1 MKKRRINLLRPN
13 LEEARRS
20 VTGPNLNRSSRQIGA
35 CAPMPQGLDES
46 LEMPDY
52 PQEGRKTPSRFS
64 VDVPQ
69 AASVDLRLHQSAV
82 FSPPPRPSSPS
93 CLTGRRPLPKLAQFP
108 CSGTNNEPDLHQVNA
123 RRVMGR

>member
-1 MKKRRINLLRPN
+1 MPN
-13 LEEARRS
+13 
-20 VTGPNLNRSSRQIGA
+20 
-35 CAPMPQGLDES
+35 
-46 LEMPDY
+46 Y

-123 RRVMGR
+123 RRECSAGYTWDIEAPLLNLVVTSCLPSMSGTCDWLSRLS